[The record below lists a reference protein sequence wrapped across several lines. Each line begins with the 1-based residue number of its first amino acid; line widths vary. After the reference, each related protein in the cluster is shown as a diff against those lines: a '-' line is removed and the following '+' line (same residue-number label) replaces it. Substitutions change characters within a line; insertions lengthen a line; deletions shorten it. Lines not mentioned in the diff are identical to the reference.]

1 VVSIGT
7 PYTTSGVHPPAFMWI
22 CIFYRDPS
30 LDIWSR
36 IGLIWDINRKDIYV
50 IYNTSN
56 ITKRLWFVVC
66 SCRTTTLRT
75 CIVWSVISVHCKTI
89 HRLTNALFGG
99 LPSFNPSRKLQ
110 APSRGKPQATS

>member
-30 LDIWSR
+30 LDMWSQ
-36 IGLIWDINRKDIYV
+36 IGLVWDINRKDIYV
-50 IYNTSN
+50 IYNTCN
-56 ITKRLWFVVC
+56 TFECMWFAVC
-66 SCRTTTLRT
+66 SFWATTLRT